1 MLDSKEKI
9 VLFPVILSLFDLS
22 GVWSAPYEEAGY
34 TVIRVD
40 LSEGDDVRL
49 FKIVPDV
56 HGILAAPPCTAF
68 ALSGAQYWGD
78 KDKNGKTLDALSMVD
93 SVMRIIMV
101 HEPVWWVLENPVG
114 RLNKW
119 LGEPT
124 MRFHPY
130 EYGDPYKKKTCLW
143 GNFNIPEKNVVDPV
157 RDTEQG
163 SWIQSVGGSTRDR
176 EKIRSIT
183 PKGFSRAFF
192 NANP

>member
-9 VLFPVILSLFDLS
+9 VLFPVILSLFDQS
-22 GVWSAPYEEAGY
+22 GVWSKPYKEAGY
-34 TVIRVD
+34 NVIRVD

-56 HGILAAPPCTAF
+56 RGILAAPPCTAF
-68 ALSGAQYWGD
+68 ALSGAQYLGE

-143 GNFNIPEKNVVDPV
+143 GNFNIPEKNVVDPI
-157 RDTEQG
+157 RGTKQG
-163 SWIQSVGGSTRDR
+163 SWIQSVGGSTKDR

-183 PKGFSRAFF
+183 PEGFSRAFF